1 MSFEDNAHRT
11 SYNWYIHPIIEIKD
25 YNVII
30 DGQSFFD
37 QPAKNNLRAYDNIRK
52 TGTDQWDNNTS
63 GCLLHYP
70 YCKEYYKII
79 ATELWK
85 LSNKINLT
93 YCF

>member
-11 SYNWYIHPIIEIKD
+11 SYNRYIHPIIEIKD

-52 TGTDQWDNNTS
+52 TGTDQ
-63 GCLLHYP
+63 
-70 YCKEYYKII
+70 
-79 ATELWK
+79 
-85 LSNKINLT
+85 
-93 YCF
+93 